1 MGWAAFFECW
11 NVLESGVVVA
21 HTVPRPGLQQL
32 PVQPPQFQ
40 CCVQCCVRS
49 CGCTGR
55 LDRPFCPHPRD
66 KDPAGPGAAGLPA
79 AQTLLWVL
87 GSRVPVVQS
96 KCDCPIIALCWSHE
110 AQPVS
115 SQLFPA
121 RSTDHSARV
130 GRGDDRPL
138 LCVFACVLAAP
149 PFPLGKGVA
158 TWIEFL
164 SSPRDVWP
172 CLRSPRAPG
181 VLKLRVDGC
190 AGVTHH

>member
-21 HTVPRPGLQQL
+21 HTVCPGLGSSSPL
-32 PVQPPQFQ
+32 
-40 CCVQCCVRS
+40 S
-49 CGCTGR
+49 S
-55 LDRPFCPHPRD
+55 HPSSSVVSSVVSGAVAALEGWTVPSAPIPGD

-96 KCDCPIIALCWSHE
+96 KCDYPIIALCWSHE

-164 SSPRDVWP
+164 SSPRDV
-172 CLRSPRAPG
+172 
-181 VLKLRVDGC
+181 
-190 AGVTHH
+190 